1 MSQEPTE
8 KEISTAFEKLTIAN
22 DLEKSGGNT
31 ETSSLFKSKI
41 LCANDGIKEKKR
53 NTLLST
59 PSMITYL
66 GRKALTLAKFLS
78 S

>member
-41 LCANDGIKEKKR
+41 LCANDGIKEKKE
-53 NTLLST
+53 T
-59 PSMITYL
+59 PCYPL
-66 GRKALTLAKFLS
+66 HL
-78 S
+78 